1 MTSNKKDF
9 EDFLKAD
16 GFSPESK
23 LSEGIIS
30 FVRRD
35 LNPPHS
41 LVFMKLLLIQTF
53 VGIIT
58 MLFCPQ
64 FDMSL
69 TSSYELFHF
78 FHRHFGRLMCM
89 AICGGIFVGSGAI
102 VGAFV
107 LDKPQL
113 KKVSNSPLL
122 YYFSISSIFLAV
134 FLLLGV
140 ETYLDISIA
149 WILGAALV
157 GSVMHLVSK
166 KARQMILSSAH

>member
-1 MTSNKKDF
+1 MNSSKKDY
-9 EDFLKAD
+9 EDFLNAD

-23 LSEGIIS
+23 LSKDILS
-30 FVRRD
+30 FVARD

-41 LVFMKLLLIQTF
+41 LVFIKLLFIQTI

-78 FHRHFGRLMCM
+78 FHRNFGRMMCM

-102 VGAFV
+102 VGSFF
-107 LDKPQL
+107 LKTSEL

-122 YYFSISSIFLAV
+122 YYFSISSIFLLV

-157 GSVMHLVSK
+157 GSGLHLVTR
-166 KARQMILSSAH
+166 KARQMILSSAS